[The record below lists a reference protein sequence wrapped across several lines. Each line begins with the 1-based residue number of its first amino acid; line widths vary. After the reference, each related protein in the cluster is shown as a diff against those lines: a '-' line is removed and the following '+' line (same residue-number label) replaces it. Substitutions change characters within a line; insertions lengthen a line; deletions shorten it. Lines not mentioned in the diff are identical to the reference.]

1 MNKEQILKAFS
12 EFCNTHFG
20 DVVTEEVH
28 QDVEVRKSVDEMER
42 RALFVVLEPQ
52 NDDGTTDDLHG
63 DWYDAQ
69 DVVEACR
76 SFNVHCQKANLYHST
91 MVDESIAIIEQSYTS
106 PSAFDIEKQD
116 GSIVHIKKN
125 TWLQEWHF
133 PVKKGDTTWDDVLA
147 ERFTGL
153 SVKCGAMGYSLEDD
167 K

>member
-20 DVVTEEVH
+20 DVATEEVH

-52 NDDGTTDDLHG
+52 NDDGTTEDLHG
-63 DWYDAQ
+63 DWYDDQ

-76 SFNVHCQKANLYHST
+76 SFNVHCQKANLYHNT
-91 MVDESIAIIEQSYTS
+91 MVDESVAVIEQSYTS
-106 PSAFDIEKQD
+106 PSTFDITLQD
-116 GSIVHIKKN
+116 GSSRTIKKN

-133 PVKKGDTTWDDVLA
+133 PVKAGDNTWDEVLSGH
-147 ERFTGL
+147 FTGL
-153 SVKCGAMGYSLEDD
+153 SVKCGAMGYLLEDD